1 VRVVIADDVMLVRS
15 GLSHLL
21 NEAGV
26 SVVGEAGNAEQLLR
40 LVALERP
47 DVAIV
52 DIRMP
57 PTLTDEGIQAAQS
70 IRSQYPHTA
79 VLLLSQY
86 LQVRYAQRLLT
97 DQPSGLGYLLKER
110 VSDVALLIDAMHRVV
125 DGECVIDPSIVSRL
139 MQRRR
144 TDSPLNRL
152 SARENQILA
161 LIAEGRSNS
170 GIASQLSLSER
181 TVEAASAQLFRKL
194 GLEPSPDLNRRV
206 LAVLRLLR
214 A

>member
-1 VRVVIADDVMLVRS
+1 
-15 GLSHLL
+15 
-21 NEAGV
+21 
-26 SVVGEAGNAEQLLR
+26 
-40 LVALERP
+40 
-47 DVAIV
+47 
-52 DIRMP
+52 
-57 PTLTDEGIQAAQS
+57 
-70 IRSQYPHTA
+70 
-79 VLLLSQY
+79 
-86 LQVRYAQRLLT
+86 
-97 DQPSGLGYLLKER
+97 
-110 VSDVALLIDAMHRVV
+110 MHRVV